1 MAIEIQLQ
9 SSQQVQ
15 VVPKQ
20 QVKQAQVPQDSNVA
34 SVVSEAQKLTVDGE
48 KKAEEQS
55 TNQLSDIQSKVAQLN
70 DYVQNLDRNLQ
81 FTIDE
86 RTGSEV
92 ITVRDTETDEI
103 IRQFPS
109 EEVLKARSVV
119 EQMKGL
125 LLETKA

>member
-9 SSQQVQ
+9 NSQQAQ
-15 VVPKQ
+15 LVPKQ
-20 QVKQAQVPQDSNVA
+20 QVKLTQAPQAANA
-34 SVVSEAQKLTVDGE
+34 SGAQRLTVDGE
-48 KKAEEQS
+48 KQAEDQS
-55 TNQLSDIQSKVAQLN
+55 TNQLSEIQNKVAQLN

-92 ITVRDTETDEI
+92 ITVRDKETDEI
-103 IRQFPS
+103 IRQVPS
-109 EEVLKARSVV
+109 EEVLKARSVI